1 MPGTSGGR
9 GTGEKFYAA
18 VLTASGTLHHQNFK
32 PTAGGLA
39 VLRRWLRAL
48 QVQVAAAVME
58 ATDFYFERPAQRL
71 MPRACA
77 CIGQPRASQTLCP
90 GAAHPRLAPHLRV
103 YPESQ
108 RQSELL
114 VSIPGV
120 GAATTALLLAELT
133 HLPADVGRRALAA
146 YAEFNPTQNQ
156 RA

>member
-77 CIGQPRASQTLCP
+77 CMRSTPRKPNALPRRCSP
-90 GAAHPRLAPHLRV
+90 AARAPPARV
-103 YPESQ
+103 S
-108 RQSELL
+108 R
-114 VSIPGV
+114 V
-120 GAATTALLLAELT
+120 AT
-133 HLPADVGRRALAA
+133 PK
-146 YAEFNPTQNQ
+146 
-156 RA
+156 